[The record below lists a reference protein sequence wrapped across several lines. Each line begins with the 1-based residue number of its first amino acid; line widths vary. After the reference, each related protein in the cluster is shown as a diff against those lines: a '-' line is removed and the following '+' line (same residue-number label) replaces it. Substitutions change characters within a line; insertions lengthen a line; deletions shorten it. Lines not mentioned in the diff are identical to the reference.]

1 MLQTTQALY
10 GIKLAAL
17 DGEIGRVK
25 DFYFDDQTW
34 AIRYVVADTGSWLDD
49 RLVLLSPH
57 AFSRLR
63 AEHGVLPVKLR
74 KAQVEGSPSI
84 EAHKPVSRQFEIEYH
99 HYYGWPA
106 YWNDGATC
114 GLGGEAVALPPDL
127 EKLEVERLHRHDDK
141 HLQSTLA
148 VTGFHL
154 QARDGIAGRV
164 TGFLVDEKSWLI
176 RELAVE
182 AGHWYAGKEILI
194 PTGLIERISCEVS
207 TVFVDLAKADLL
219 HTSAHGI
226 VNAETESRK
235 VENFT
240 D

>member
-1 MLQTTQALY
+1 MLQTTQALF
-10 GIKLAAL
+10 GTKLAAL

-99 HYYGWPA
+99 HYYGWTA

-114 GLGGEAVALPPDL
+114 GLGGEAVTRPPDL
-127 EKLEVERLHRHDDK
+127 EKLEVERRHRPDDR
-141 HLQSTLA
+141 HLQSVLA

-182 AGHWYAGKEILI
+182 TGPWYAGKEILI
-194 PTGLIERISCEVS
+194 PTHLIGRIGCEAS
-207 TVFVDLAKADLL
+207 TVFVELAKADLL
-219 HTSAHGI
+219 HTAAHGI
-226 VNAETESRK
+226 VNAESELRK
-235 VENFT
+235 VVNFT